1 VARAWLA
8 VLVALSAGSA
18 AAAQPVQEPA
28 LPQAPPEASEQS
40 VGPTAG
46 APTIDLAAAI
56 RLALG
61 QAFTLLDSQDAVAAS
76 RWRERTAFADFL
88 PAVTPIYQ
96 RGEGRNVFLYEDRP
110 EALVRRALARLRP
123 IRQGDQDHVAL
134 VPLHVLQV
142 LDEELLASCFRL
154 LLEALHALVART
166 LKVPTMSRASGAA
179 AAGKRFCPAMSS

>member
-1 VARAWLA
+1 MTRAWLA

-28 LPQAPPEASEQS
+28 LEQAAPEANERSAL
-40 VGPTAG
+40 PTPG

-88 PAVTPIYQ
+88 PAVKARVTLEHAGGDARRIT
-96 RGEGRNVFLYEDRP
+96 V
-110 EALVRRALARLRP
+110 VR
-123 IRQGDQDHVAL
+123 
-134 VPLHVLQV
+134 
-142 LDEELLASCFRL
+142 
-154 LLEALHALVART
+154 
-166 LKVPTMSRASGAA
+166 
-179 AAGKRFCPAMSS
+179 

>member
-1 VARAWLA
+1 MARAWLA

-18 AAAQPVQEPA
+18 AGAQPVQEPA
-28 LPQAPPEASEQS
+28 LPQAAPEASEQS

-96 RGEGRNVFLYEDRP
+96 RGEGRNVFGADLSQKLP
-110 EALVRRALARLRP
+110 WTGGSVT
-123 IRQGDQDHVAL
+123 
-134 VPLHVLQV
+134 
-142 LDEELLASCFRL
+142 ASGRYLNEPNVDAPFPRTTDLRL
-154 LLEALHALVART
+154 LT
-166 LKVPTMSRASGAA
+166 
-179 AAGKRFCPAMSS
+179 